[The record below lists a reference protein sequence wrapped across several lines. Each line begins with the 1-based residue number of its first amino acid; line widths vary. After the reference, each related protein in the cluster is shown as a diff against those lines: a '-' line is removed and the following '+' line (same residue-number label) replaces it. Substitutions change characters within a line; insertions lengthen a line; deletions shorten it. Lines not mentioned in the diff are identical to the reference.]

1 MGKRILAIDQSS
13 RTSGWAI
20 FDNKILESYGKFH
33 YDDSDPI
40 LRIIKL
46 KSDIKNLIL
55 QNNIDEI
62 FLEDIQQQ
70 ASVTTYKILAYVLG
84 NLETLFRENGWKYQ
98 LTASSAWKSFCGV
111 KGKGRAEQKKNA
123 QVFVKEK
130 FNVSPSQ
137 DVVDAICIG
146 HSKAEDKVSWK

>member
-20 FDNKILESYGKFH
+20 FDDKILENYGKFH
-33 YDDSDPI
+33 YDDLDPI

-46 KSDIKNLIL
+46 KSDIKNLVL

-62 FLEDIQQQ
+62 ILEDIQQQ

-84 NLETLFRENGWKYQ
+84 NLETLFAENGWKYQ
-98 LTASSAWKSFCGV
+98 LTSSSTWKSFCGV

-123 QVFVKEK
+123 QLFVLDTFGVKTI
-130 FNVSPSQ
+130 Q
-137 DVVDAICIG
+137 DTVDAICIG
-146 HSKAEDKVSWK
+146 WSKVHEKDSAW